1 MDAFVVVGLMV
12 AAAVAL
18 ALLGLSRAVQSR
30 GDAEERIDQW
40 VSQAP
45 PVSQGAGPQAG
56 AGDDRTLARHN
67 NLVSKMDQLLA
78 RRGFAAGL
86 ATDLARAD
94 LPLTVSEYLAI
105 CLGLTLAGFLIGY
118 TVGRNLGFSVLLGL
132 VCAFIPQIYVSRRR
146 AKRLSTFNGQLVD
159 VLERLVGSLRSGY
172 GLSQAVEWVAKQMP
186 DPAGGEFGRVV
197 REMQLGRSLA
207 QALDSMVRRLDSDDL
222 VLIVTAIQIQ
232 YEVGGSLADILETVV
247 ETIRER
253 IRIQREIRVLTAQ
266 QRFSGYVLIA
276 LPIGLA
282 ILLYIMNPDYEGR
295 LFEPGPT
302 LCIPIGAAIM
312 MLIGYL
318 IMRKIIQ
325 IEV

>member
-1 MDAFVVVGLMV
+1 
-12 AAAVAL
+12 
-18 ALLGLSRAVQSR
+18 
-30 GDAEERIDQW
+30 
-40 VSQAP
+40 
-45 PVSQGAGPQAG
+45 
-56 AGDDRTLARHN
+56 
-67 NLVSKMDQLLA
+67 
-78 RRGFAAGL
+78 
-86 ATDLARAD
+86 
-94 LPLTVSEYLAI
+94 
-105 CLGLTLAGFLIGY
+105 
-118 TVGRNLGFSVLLGL
+118 
-132 VCAFIPQIYVSRRR
+132 
-146 AKRLSTFNGQLVD
+146 
-159 VLERLVGSLRSGY
+159 
-172 GLSQAVEWVAKQMP
+172 
-186 DPAGGEFGRVV
+186 VV

>member
-1 MDAFVVVGLMV
+1 MVIYVVVGLLV
-12 AAAVAL
+12 AAAVGL
-18 ALLGLSRAVQSR
+18 ALYGLSQSMR
-30 GDAEERIDQW
+30 SGGEVEERIEKW
-40 VSQAP
+40 ISQTTPTAL
-45 PVSQGAGPQAG
+45 GAESRSGKEG
-56 AGDDRTLARHN
+56 ARDLAKGSKLASRMDR
-67 NLVSKMDQLLA
+67 LLA
-78 RRGFAAGL
+78 RRGFAASI
-86 ATDLARAD
+86 ATDLARAN
-94 LPLTVSEYLAI
+94 LSLTVAEYLAL
-105 CLGLTLAGFLIGY
+105 CLGLALAGFLIGY
-118 TVGRNLGFSVLLGL
+118 MIGRNPAFSVLLGL
-132 VCAFIPQIYVSRRR
+132 ICAFLPQFFVSRRQST
-146 AKRLSTFNGQLVD
+146 RLNAFNRQLPD
-159 VLERLVGSLRSGY
+159 VLERLVGSLRAGY

-222 VLIVTAIQIQ
+222 ALIVTAIQIQ
-232 YEVGGSLADILETVV
+232 YEVGGSLADILETVA

-253 IRIQREIRVLTAQ
+253 VRIQREIKVLTAQ
-266 QRFSGYVLIA
+266 QRFSGYILIA

-282 ILLYIMNPDYEGR
+282 VFLYIMNPEYEGR

-318 IMRKIIQ
+318 IMRRIIQ

>member
-1 MDAFVVVGLMV
+1 MAIYVVVGLLV
-12 AAAVAL
+12 ASAVGL
-18 ALLGLSRAVQSR
+18 ILVGLGQWGRPRGEVEDRIEKWVTQPSPTSLGAESRT
-30 GDAEERIDQW
+30 
-40 VSQAP
+40 
-45 PVSQGAGPQAG
+45 AGG
-56 AGDDRTLARHN
+56 KDLARRS
-67 NLVSKMDQLLA
+67 NLPSRLDRMLA
-78 RRGFAAGL
+78 GRGFAASI

-94 LPLTVSEYLAI
+94 LSLTVAEYLAI
-105 CLGLTLAGFLIGY
+105 CGGLALGGFLSGY
-118 TVGRNLGFSVLLGL
+118 LIGRNPAFSVLLGL
-132 VCAFIPQIYVSRRR
+132 VCAFLPQMFVSRRQST
-146 AKRLSTFNGQLVD
+146 RLSAFNRQLPD
-159 VLERLVGSLRSGY
+159 VLERLVGSLRAGY

-186 DPAGGEFGRVV
+186 HPAGGEFGRVV

-222 VLIVTAIQIQ
+222 ALIVTAIQIQ
-232 YEVGGSLADILETVV
+232 YEVGGSLADILETVA

-253 IRIQREIRVLTAQ
+253 VRIQREIRVLTAQ

-282 ILLYIMNPDYEGR
+282 IFLYIMNPDYEGR

-312 MLIGYL
+312 MVIGYL
-318 IMRKIIQ
+318 IMRRIVQ

>member
-1 MDAFVVVGLMV
+1 MENSLVFWIVGLLV
-12 AAAVAL
+12 AAAVGL
-18 ALLGLSRAVQSR
+18 TLYGLSRVVRSR
-30 GDAEERIDQW
+30 GDVEDRIETWINQPGERPK
-40 VSQAP
+40 ANG
-45 PVSQGAGPQAG
+45 GADHA
-56 AGDDRTLARHN
+56 LARHS
-67 NLVSKMDQLLA
+67 NLVNKVDQLLS
-78 RRGFAAGL
+78 RRGFAASL

-94 LPLTVSEYLAI
+94 LSLTVTEYMVL
-105 CLGLTLAGFLIGY
+105 CLGLALAGFLIGY
-118 TVGRNLGFSVLLGL
+118 VIGRNAAFSMLLGL
-132 VCAFIPQIYVSRRR
+132 VCALAPQFYVGRRQASR
-146 AKRLSTFNGQLVD
+146 LGTFNRQLPD
-159 VLERLVGSLRSGY
+159 VLERLIGSLRAGY

-186 DPAGGEFGRVV
+186 NPAGGEFARVV

-222 VLIVTAIQIQ
+222 ALIVTAIQIH
-232 YEVGGSLADILETVV
+232 YEVGGSLAEILETVS

-253 IRIQREIRVLTAQ
+253 VRIQREIRVLTAQ

-295 LFEPGPT
+295 LFEPGIT

-312 MLIGYL
+312 MVFGYL
-318 IMRKIIQ
+318 IMRRIIQ

>member
-1 MDAFVVVGLMV
+1 MDIYVVVGLMV

-18 ALLGLSRAVQSR
+18 ALVGLGRVGQSK
-30 GDAEERIDQW
+30 GDVEERIDKW
-40 VSQAP
+40 VNQAP
-45 PVSQGAGPQAG
+45 PVSPGAGPQPG
-56 AGDDRTLARHN
+56 GGGENTLARRS
-67 NLVSKMDQLLA
+67 NLVSKLDRLLA
-78 RRGFAAGL
+78 QRGFGASL

-94 LPLTVSEYLAI
+94 VPLTVAEYLAL
-105 CLGLTLAGFLIGY
+105 CLGLTLVGFLIGY
-118 TVGRNLGFSVLLGL
+118 MVGRNPAFSVLLGL

-146 AKRLSTFNGQLVD
+146 ANRLSTFNRQLVD

-186 DPAGGEFGRVV
+186 NPAGGEFGRVV

-222 VLIVTAIQIQ
+222 AMIVTAIQIQ
-232 YEVGGSLADILETVV
+232 YEVGGSLADILETVA

-253 IRIQREIRVLTAQ
+253 VRIQREIKVLTAQ

-282 ILLYIMNPDYEGR
+282 IFLYIMNPDYEGR
-295 LFEPGPT
+295 LFQPGPT
-302 LCIPIGAAIM
+302 LCIPIGAGIM
-312 MLIGYL
+312 MLMGYL
-318 IMRKIIQ
+318 IMRRIIQ
-325 IEV
+325 IDV